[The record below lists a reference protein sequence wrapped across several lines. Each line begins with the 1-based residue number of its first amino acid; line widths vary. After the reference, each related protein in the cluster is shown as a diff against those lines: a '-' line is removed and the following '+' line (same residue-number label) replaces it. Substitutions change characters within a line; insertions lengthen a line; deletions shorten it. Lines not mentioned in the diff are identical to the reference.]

1 MKYLLIGVAALGLTA
16 PAFADGHAT
25 VSADTVL
32 ATVNGTDI
40 TVGHVI
46 ALTARLP
53 EQYQQLGDAELY
65 QGILDQMIQQQV
77 LLDGAE
83 RTKAIE
89 LGIENETRAFIATQE
104 ISRLSALP
112 VPQDAVQ
119 AAYDEQFGGI
129 EAEPEYNASHILVE
143 TEEEALALV
152 AELEGGADFA
162 DLAREKSTGPSGPNG
177 GELGWFGPG
186 RMVPAFEEAVVD
198 MEAGAI
204 SAPIQTQFGWHVIKL
219 NDARQQEIP
228 TLEDVRAAIE
238 GTVRETQFLELMN
251 TMTESADVSRVE
263 IEIDPSIIR
272 NTDLLSE

>member
-16 PAFADGHAT
+16 PAFADGHAA

-53 EQYQQLGDAELY
+53 EQYQQLGDADLY

-89 LGIENETRAFIATQE
+89 LGVENETRAFIATQE

-143 TEEEALALV
+143 TQEEALALV

-162 DLAREKSTGPSGPNG
+162 ALAREKSTGPSGPNG

-198 MEAGAI
+198 MEPGAV

-238 GTVRETQFLELMN
+238 ATVRETQFLELMN